1 MIRDPQLMTKRPAA
15 ELHTERLRLRNW
27 NDDDFP
33 VFAQM
38 NDDDEVMAYF
48 PEKLSAAESEEAA
61 KSFRAMIALNGW
73 GLWAVDEKA
82 SDEFI
87 GFVGLKPVVNIPYC
101 ATNNTPR
108 PSVEIAW
115 RLRRTSWGR
124 GFAQEAARECLRL
137 GFEEL
142 KLPEIIS
149 FATVT
154 NKRSQR
160 VMQAIGMRDLQQ
172 NFNHPQVPADSGLQ
186 EHVLYRIDRADY
198 LSVAN
203 QNR

>member
-1 MIRDPQLMTKRPAA
+1 MLFRPAA

-27 NDDDFP
+27 KEEDYP
-33 VFAQM
+33 AFAQM

-61 KSFRAMIALNGW
+61 KSYRAIIAVNGW
-73 GLWAVDEKA
+73 GLWAVDEQA

-87 GFVGLKPVVNIPYC
+87 GFVGLKPVLSIPYC
-101 ATNNTPR
+101 AANDTPQ

-115 RLRRTSWGR
+115 RLRRAAWGK

-137 GFEEL
+137 GFEDL

-149 FATVT
+149 FTTVA

-172 NFNHPQVPADSGLQ
+172 NFNHPQVPADSGMQ
-186 EHVLYRIDRADY
+186 EHVLYRIDRAGY
-198 LSVAN
+198 LAATGKAV
-203 QNR
+203 